1 MHIYTYPHTETHLH
15 ICHESYNKTTWEK
28 KVLAGKRG
36 THVVQIADII
46 DQMCVVNRGCSK
58 NDSDLLLCMLTTP
71 MLDYSR
77 NSVPYKSISWLYF
90 ALGY

>member
-36 THVVQIADII
+36 TDVVQIADII
-46 DQMCVVNRGCSK
+46 DQMWEP
-58 NDSDLLLCMLTTP
+58 LT
-71 MLDYSR
+71 
-77 NSVPYKSISWLYF
+77 VCGK
-90 ALGY
+90 